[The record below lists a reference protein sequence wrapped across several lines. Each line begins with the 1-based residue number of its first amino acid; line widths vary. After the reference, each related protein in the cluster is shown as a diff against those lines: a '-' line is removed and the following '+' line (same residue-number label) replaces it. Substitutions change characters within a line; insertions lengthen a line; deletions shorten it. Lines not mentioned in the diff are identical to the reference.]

1 MLTKGRS
8 NGQPMPS
15 AKYIPD
21 LTLRIRFT
29 APRPPHQA
37 LRPFLHNVMEVE
49 YADRLAPV
57 FYFTL
62 TAVLAN

>member
-1 MLTKGRS
+1 
-8 NGQPMPS
+8 MP
-15 AKYIPD
+15 AYTPD

-29 APRPPHQA
+29 ATQPPHRA

-49 YADRLAPV
+49 CPGITRTV
-57 FYFTL
+57 FVFTL

>member
-1 MLTKGRS
+1 
-8 NGQPMPS
+8 MPT
-15 AKYIPD
+15 YTPD
-21 LTLRIRFT
+21 LTLRVRFT
-29 APRPPHQA
+29 APRQPHRL

-49 YADRLAPV
+49 YADRLHPV